1 MYACRAGDCR
11 KEFNRQDARLK
22 HERNTHPR
30 LCRPASQPRFR
41 RHIDTS
47 AADFMKEEPAS
58 TALGAQFLASRS
70 LEDSSINVED
80 NNDVF
85 AEGADHDAV
94 SNLPVAAWKTFYEI
108 HARLDPA
115 KYSQLC
121 NRLFTR
127 WAALAQALKEQK

>member
-1 MYACRAGDCR
+1 MYVCRAGDCR

-30 LCRPASQPRFR
+30 LCHPASQLRFR
-41 RHIDTS
+41 RNIKTPT
-47 AADFMKEEPAS
+47 ADFVKEEPAS
-58 TALGAQFLASRS
+58 IAPGVHSLRS
-70 LEDSSINVED
+70 LEDSSINVDD
-80 NNDVF
+80 NDDVF
-85 AEGADHDAV
+85 AEGAGHDPV
-94 SNLPVAAWKTFYEI
+94 SNLSVAAWKTFYEI
-108 HARLDPA
+108 HAGLDSA